1 MNVRRIL
8 TPLSALVVLGLAGLA
23 CVLTA
28 PLASTPTAASL
39 LPTSTASPNPVIL
52 PTEAIPATPR
62 PAGGISPGGPWLIY
76 PSVDGTTL
84 HIYDEANGN
93 PTQVPTGKLLDPG
106 ELPLGVSP
114 AGGWLAFRSA
124 DLRLELL
131 HLPDGHLETIT
142 PLVSPELQKNAQ
154 SSGESQ
160 PEALTV
166 ILQAGGL
173 AWSPDG
179 RWLAFLAAVD
189 GPSSD
194 LYIYDTQTKVIRRL
208 TSGMNQA
215 ATPFW
220 APDGMWVLV
229 QEMERR
235 PGGSS
240 WRVNAV
246 WAAAMDHNEV
256 RKIYTPPAE
265 SNGEVFLGWSG
276 AENLACYSLV
286 DGQGSDLRL
295 APLSARWL
303 QHEVGGPFS
312 RAALNPRTGALALI
326 QADGLHLYQPGS
338 ASSQQVR
345 VGAWNRLTWSPVDGR
360 FQAGGAA
367 GVLLFD
373 SMQNTLLL
381 ANDGEAAASP
391 DGQWLLGWNDASD
404 GGQPGLRLYSP
415 AGQELQRI
423 SADPVQAALW
433 QLDAKGFF
441 FLSRGQLYHAG
452 FPTVNPAL
460 VDGDAGAGMVWVQ
473 AGK

>member
-1 MNVRRIL
+1 MNGKKAL
-8 TPLSALVVLGLAGLA
+8 TPLPALVVLGLAELA

-28 PLASTPTAASL
+28 PLAPTPTTASL
-39 LPTSTASPNPVIL
+39 RPTSTASPQPIVL
-52 PTEAIPATPR
+52 PTEAIPATPE
-62 PAGGISPGGPWLIY
+62 PVGGISQVGPWLVY
-76 PSVDGTTL
+76 PSADGTSL
-84 HIYDEANGN
+84 HIYDQTNGHQ
-93 PTQVPTGKLLDPG
+93 TRVTTGKLLHPD

-114 AGGWLAFRSA
+114 AGGWLAFRTS
-124 DLRLELL
+124 DLRLQIL
-131 HLPDGHLETIT
+131 HLPDGRLQMIT
-142 PLVSPELQKNAQ
+142 PLVSPELQKIAQ
-154 SSGESQ
+154 NSGEAQ
-160 PEALTV
+160 PEALSI

-194 LYIYDTQTKVIRRL
+194 LYIYDTQTKAIRRL

-220 APDGMWVLV
+220 APDGLWVLV

-235 PGGSS
+235 PGSLA

-256 RKIYTPPAE
+256 RKIYTPPLE

-276 AENLACYSLV
+276 EENLVCYSLV

-295 APLSARWL
+295 APLSARWM
-303 QHEVGGPFS
+303 QHEVSGPFS
-312 RAALNPRTGALALI
+312 RAALNPRMGDVALI
-326 QADGLHLYQPGS
+326 QPDGLHLYQPGS
-338 ASSQQVR
+338 APSQQVR
-345 VGAWNRLTWSPVDGR
+345 VGAWSRLMWSPVDGR

-381 ANDGEAAASP
+381 ANDSEAAASP
-391 DGQWLLGWNDASD
+391 DGQWLLGWGEASD

-415 AGQELQRI
+415 GGQELQRI
-423 SADPVQAALW
+423 TADPVQVALW
-433 QLDAKGFF
+433 QPDAKGFF
-441 FLSRGQLYHAG
+441 FQSHGGLYHAS
-452 FPTVNPAL
+452 FPTVSPVL
-460 VDGDAGAGMVWVQ
+460 VDDDAGPGLAWVQ
-473 AGK
+473 VGK